1 VKIGKKSGPP
11 PKKGPASQGIQKL
24 RGGGEYQGGSASS
37 SSGSKSSGSTSSG
50 GGRDLGY
57 QQRGMSKS
65 DYAKSTQ
72 TQNFG
77 GRDSKTNTVT
87 ARPGPTRLPVIGPT
101 TYLANKFLEARYNRK
116 NLQEQKKEDVLG
128 GEMLTQGK
136 KIAPAP
142 MGGGRDNGGPQ
153 PIQLSQTKVASTSTV
168 PIPLMKVQ
176 PKTFDFEYKEGG
188 LVRGSGKVLKGR
200 VKKAKIY

>member
-1 VKIGKKSGPP
+1 VKIGKKSGTP

-37 SSGSKSSGSTSSG
+37 SSGSTSSGSKSSG

-77 GRDSKTNTVT
+77 GRNNKTTVT
-87 ARPGPTRLPVIGPT
+87 ARKGPPRVPVIGPVSFV
-101 TYLANKFLEARYNRK
+101 ANKVLESMYNSK

>member
-24 RGGGEYQGGSASS
+24 RGGGEYQ
-37 SSGSKSSGSTSSG
+37 SGSESSSSGSTSSG
-50 GGRDLGY
+50 STSSGQGRDLGY

-77 GRDSKTNTVT
+77 GRNNKTTVT
-87 ARPGPTRLPVIGPT
+87 ARKGPPRVPVIGPVSFV
-101 TYLANKFLEARYNRK
+101 ANKVLESMYNSK